1 MKTLT
6 IVLAIFFAL
15 CTAMLLNFIYI
26 NESADELT
34 HLTEE
39 LSFDDP
45 SVAKKIEE
53 IEKKWEKSSV
63 IFSLTVNFKDIDY
76 LGESLV
82 ALKSSARTRDKDEF
96 ERYRLLVIDAIDGV
110 RRLERFSV
118 MNIL

>member
-1 MKTLT
+1 MKTFT
-6 IVLAIFFAL
+6 IVLVVFFAL

-34 HLTEE
+34 RLAES

-45 SVAKKIEE
+45 SVTKKTEE
-53 IEKKWEKSSV
+53 LEQKWEKSSV

-76 LGESLV
+76 LGENLI
-82 ALKSSARTRDKDEF
+82 ALKSSAESHDRDEF

-110 RRLERFSV
+110 RRLERFSII
-118 MNIL
+118 NIL